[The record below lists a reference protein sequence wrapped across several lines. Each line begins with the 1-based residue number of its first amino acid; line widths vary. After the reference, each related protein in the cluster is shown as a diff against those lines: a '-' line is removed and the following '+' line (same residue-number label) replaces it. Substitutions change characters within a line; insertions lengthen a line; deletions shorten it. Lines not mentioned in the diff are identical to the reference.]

1 MKMSNSPSQV
11 PPSIPLRKRRWK
23 PIVLKIAAVLFVL
36 WLGFVAFMWHTMR
49 QPPEK
54 FGAVMMHMPIPAVFL
69 AAPFETMWLR
79 ARAGDLHPG
88 DAAPGFDLQT
98 LDKTS
103 RVALSALNARGPVV
117 LVFGSYT

>member
-1 MKMSNSPSQV
+1 M
-11 PPSIPLRKRRWK
+11 L
-23 PIVLKIAAVLFVL
+23 LKTAAVIFVL
-36 WLGFVAFMWHTMR
+36 WLGFVAFMWHTMK

-54 FGAVMMHMPIPAVFL
+54 FGAVMMHMPIPAVFF

-79 ARAGDLHPG
+79 ARAGELHPG
-88 DAAPGFDLQT
+88 DVAPEFNLQT

-103 RVALSALNARGPVV
+103 RVALSSLNTHGPVV

>member
-1 MKMSNSPSQV
+1 MSTTPAQV
-11 PPSIPLRKRRWK
+11 PPPVPRRKWRWK
-23 PIVLKIAAVLFVL
+23 PILLRLALVLFVV
-36 WLGFVAFMWHTMR
+36 WLGFVAFMWHIMR

-79 ARAGDLHPG
+79 ARAGELRPG
-88 DAAPGFDLQT
+88 DVAPEFDLQT

-103 RVALSALNARGPVV
+103 RVALSSLNARGPVA